1 MSQSSKQAVKPYY
14 IAGFG
19 PAVVVVEGKE
29 AAVMILFFFFQEPGV
44 KSKGGQM

>member
-29 AAVMILFFFFQEPGV
+29 AAVMILFFFFFFNSQA
-44 KSKGGQM
+44 

>member
-29 AAVMILFFFFQEPGV
+29 AAVMILFFFFS
-44 KSKGGQM
+44 KSQA